1 MNINIYTKIRSPQ
14 LREILIFYLQ
24 KLADKEYQLVEW
36 VSPKAHYRFY
46 SSLKFILEFLYDDLV
61 IYEHPED
68 GIGYVLLNQEEADIL
83 RPLYNA
89 LDDVCEKI
97 GEKQPDSSYINSPLW
112 DKVIE
117 TAKTAFE
124 EFMKHEEEAKKNNPH
139 PWRGEE
145 DWGVECHNN

>member
-1 MNINIYTKIRSPQ
+1 MLLFS
-14 LREILIFYLQ
+14 LQ
-24 KLADKEYQLVEW
+24 RLSDKEYQSENW
-36 VSPKAHYRFY
+36 VDPNYLHSFWDTF
-46 SSLKFILEFLYDDLV
+46 LFDLEFLYDDLV

-112 DKVIE
+112 DKVIRAAE
-117 TAKTAFE
+117 GAFKI
-124 EFMKHEEEAKKNNPH
+124 FIKNEEEAKKVNPH

-145 DWGVECHNN
+145 DWGKS